1 MNRLVFLFFLL
12 QVISCHAIASD
23 RHDSFSDFLS
33 NFPDARQYDFQWD
46 GQLMLRVQYAGN
58 VHPTRKEIPQEYL
71 EKFFFFN
78 KTCLDKEKY
87 KYYYGGKYVYEDG
100 VVTIVYRTQ
109 KDFVTRFG
117 KGLTEAFATT
127 YHDEDGWIDD
137 QLFICPRS
145 AEHRTAIYIEDMKN
159 YVGNHDRVTIS
170 VKDTI
175 ITHCDKNS
183 VYGTLLSYRAFV
195 RAKTNTLYTEGA
207 YDGYV
212 IEDLVFPRKAFRISD
227 NRDAIGQPYISV
239 SHKRINEAYARLQEN
254 PVDSFAQ
261 AAYFEAFPDNWDD
274 LVDLYQFR
282 LEPNYDMTMLCNS
295 EQHLKAFFKLDKIG
309 RRNYINKII
318 DIVDEGED
326 SPKARHLWNAFREE
340 IALLL
345 SDYEKEGGNCEKLFS
360 CLSSR
365 STAYQFGFWRF
376 YFGWYYEQTKP
387 YELQNL
393 SRRFSWQYP
402 ALLSTMKDA
411 YYYYS
416 GKLYDRNTGPRI
428 LF

>member
-1 MNRLVFLFFLL
+1 MNRLVFLYFLL

-23 RHDSFSDFLS
+23 RHDSFSDYLS
-33 NFPDARQYDFQWD
+33 NFPDAQQSKPEWD
-46 GQLMLRVQYAGN
+46 GQLELRVKYAGN
-58 VHPTRKEIPQEYL
+58 VHPTGKEIPQEYL

-78 KTCLDKEKY
+78 KTRLDKEKY
-87 KYYYGGKYVYEDG
+87 KYYYGGKYVYGDG

-127 YHDEDGWIDD
+127 YHEDGWIDD
-137 QLFICPRS
+137 QLFVCPRS

-159 YVGNHDRVTIS
+159 YIGNHDRVTIS

-175 ITHCDKNS
+175 ITHCDKTS
-183 VYGTLLSYRAFV
+183 VYGTLLSYSTFV
-195 RAKTNTLYTEGA
+195 RAKTNTLYTNGA

-212 IEDLVFPRKAFRISD
+212 IEDLVFPRKTFRIND
-227 NRDAIGQPYISV
+227 NRDAIGQPYISASV
-239 SHKRINEAYARLQEN
+239 KRINEAYAHLQEN

-282 LEPNYDMTMLCNS
+282 LEPNYDMAMLCNS

-326 SPKARHLWNAFREE
+326 SPKARHLWYAFHKE
-340 IALLL
+340 IVFLLF
-345 SDYEKEGGNCEKLFS
+345 DYEKEGGNCEQLFS

-387 YELQNL
+387 HELQNL
-393 SRRFSWQYP
+393 SRQFGARYP
-402 ALLSTMKDA
+402 SLVSTMKDA

-416 GKLYDRNTGPRI
+416 GKLYDRNTGPRVK
-428 LF
+428 F